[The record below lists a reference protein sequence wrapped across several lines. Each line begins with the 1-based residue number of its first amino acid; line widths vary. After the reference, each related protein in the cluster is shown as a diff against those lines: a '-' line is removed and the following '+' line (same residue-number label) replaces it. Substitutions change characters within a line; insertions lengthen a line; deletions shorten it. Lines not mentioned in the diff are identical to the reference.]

1 MKWGCDMLLQQI
13 VNGLS
18 IGSIY
23 ALMAVGYSLIYSLMN
38 FTNFAHGVVVTLGA
52 YFGFYSL
59 TLLSPNIAVAFIVAL
74 MFGGVVS
81 SIIELTTYRPLL
93 LKNSK
98 RSYLTIA
105 GLGIQII
112 VENLLIIMLGGRF
125 KTYPQELF
133 STGSI
138 NFFGS
143 NIGVIDLYILLISI
157 FLLIL
162 VELYVNC
169 TKNGLAI
176 RSAAYSTDIASIM
189 GVDVDKLMIKVFFL
203 AGTLAG
209 IAGYFLGIKYT
220 AYPQL
225 SVLSNKA
232 FISAVLGGLGS
243 LTGSVVGAII
253 LGLLETFV
261 SGYISSSLRDI
272 FSFGLLVLV
281 LLFRPTGIMGKSSE
295 DKA

>member
-1 MKWGCDMLLQQI
+1 MLLQQI

-59 TLLSPNIAVAFIVAL
+59 TLLSPSIALAFIIAL
-74 MFGGVVS
+74 VLGGIVS

-93 LKNSK
+93 QKNSK
-98 RSYLTIA
+98 RSYLVIA

-112 VENLLIIMLGGRF
+112 AENLIIILLGGRF
-125 KTYPQELF
+125 KTYPSGLF
-133 STGSI
+133 NTESI
-138 NFFGS
+138 DFFGS
-143 NIGVIDLYILLISI
+143 HIGVIDLYILLISI
-157 FLLIL
+157 LLLIS
-162 VELYVNC
+162 VELYINC
-169 TKNGLAI
+169 TRNGLAI
-176 RSAAYSTDIASIM
+176 RSAAYSTEVTSIM
-189 GVDVDKLMIKVFFL
+189 GVDVDKLMIKVFL
-203 AGTLAG
+203 IAGMLAG

-225 SVLSNKA
+225 SALTNKA

-281 LLFRPTGIMGKSSE
+281 LLFRPTGIMGKSLD